1 MKDIPSTSCT
11 LTSFQNLLF
20 RAPGALDLASAD
32 VRIRLACL
40 SISACFFLLS
50 TRIRA
55 AAARSSAAMSAMGG
69 SGGGP
74 VPTTGA
80 TSAGL
85 RGVVEM
91 EARALKAAAAQ
102 VDRLAD
108 EANGDDVAVKR
119 RSGMRV
125 DGFIVMVRPF
135 VVVDVDW
142 SYGSCSYRLQV
153 GR

>member
-1 MKDIPSTSCT
+1 M
-11 LTSFQNLLF
+11 
-20 RAPGALDLASAD
+20 
-32 VRIRLACL
+32 
-40 SISACFFLLS
+40 
-50 TRIRA
+50 
-55 AAARSSAAMSAMGG
+55 
-69 SGGGP
+69 
-74 VPTTGA
+74 PTTGA

-91 EARALKAAAAQ
+91 EARALKAAAAAAAAQ

-125 DGFIVMVRPF
+125 DGFIVMVVSPF
-135 VVVDVDW
+135 RGCRRKKRVVNVDW
-142 SYGSCSYRLQV
+142 SYGSCNHSITS